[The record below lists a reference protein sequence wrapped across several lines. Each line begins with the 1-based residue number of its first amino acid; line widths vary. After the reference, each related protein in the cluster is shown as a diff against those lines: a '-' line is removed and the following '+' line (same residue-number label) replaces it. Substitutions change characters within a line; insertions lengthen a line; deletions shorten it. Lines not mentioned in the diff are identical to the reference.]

1 MENLHL
7 RRHERSILRHSSA
20 GSGTASTAVGVT
32 ANVMPFVRNARDQ
45 QTRVLLEAVLCE
57 IQEALR
63 ESVEA
68 LYRRR
73 SFSNDAIIRSELMKV
88 ASEINGSIAHVD
100 SWLRY
105 HDDQTPC
112 LVRALEEE
120 IAQFKRLFP
129 DRIQSI
135 STSISTLRFI
145 PSWNVEFIFRLLV
158 RTVIFDGLQ
167 SAEPKSRVSLR
178 MRRDR
183 DMLRLSVDGS
193 SPCTEGEFLARI
205 SHPRRLKCLLSSL
218 GGRLES
224 GPKGIALR
232 IPVLACASTESILYD
247 LS

>member
-63 ESVEA
+63 ES
-68 LYRRR
+68 
-73 SFSNDAIIRSELMKV
+73 